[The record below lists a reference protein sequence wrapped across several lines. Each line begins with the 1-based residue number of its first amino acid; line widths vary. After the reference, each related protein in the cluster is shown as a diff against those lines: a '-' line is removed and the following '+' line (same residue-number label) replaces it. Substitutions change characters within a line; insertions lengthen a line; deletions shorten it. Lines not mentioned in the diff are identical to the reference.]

1 MKASKMKIKVHEAT
15 AGGGKQ
21 RIEGSHPIDTFI
33 SWLYAGEL
41 AAKKDIEFYYDDG
54 FQPEIMDRAVKTL
67 LPKLYDMYASSA
79 VTTTD
84 ELSELLQDEYHNG

>member
-1 MKASKMKIKVHEAT
+1 MKASKMKITVHEAN

-21 RIEGSHPIDTFI
+21 RIEGSHPIDTFV

-41 AAKKDIEFYYDDG
+41 AAKKEIESSYEDG
-54 FQPEIMDRAVKTL
+54 FKPEIMDKAVKTL

-79 VTTTD
+79 VVTTD
-84 ELSELLQDEYHNG
+84 ELSDILQDEYHEG